1 MKPEVKE
8 GTRKGKNRTCIPLA
22 NRVPRTHTPVA
33 MTGSVF
39 FLGDA
44 GMPFLAKCLA
54 KWKMKS
60 QLCDTNQEGR
70 SNFLESIPWKRIVD
84 NQVCSAAKS

>member
-1 MKPEVKE
+1 
-8 GTRKGKNRTCIPLA
+8 
-22 NRVPRTHTPVA
+22 
-33 MTGSVF
+33 
-39 FLGDA
+39 
-44 GMPFLAKCLA
+44 MPFLAKCLA